1 MHKQGFGHTGKRD
14 LPEGE
19 LKYQIRI
26 NLSEEF
32 AAVASRNVA
41 SPELLPLLK
50 VLREFDAHLKQ
61 QGSAF
66 VNFLPYFKN
75 EEQDAHLGALGMAMA
90 KMQKAGKVE
99 GTQDVL
105 DAWKA
110 AAAADDTDDV
120 DATLEAMKGFRAAT
134 NALIERHADNASV
147 ADYKEA
153 VDQFI
158 ERYCRLYLWTK
169 ETVQQKFFADGSSP
183 NGFYSTRF
191 SIYANGGQEVY
202 DKDIADKLEEAL
214 KPLKESGM
222 IKIIHRFDSDPA
234 NNPQAPE
241 KFHI

>member
-1 MHKQGFGHTGKRD
+1 MHKQGFGHTGPRD

-26 NLSEEF
+26 NLTEEF
-32 AAVASRNVA
+32 AAVASRNIA
-41 SPELLPLLK
+41 SPDLLPLLQ

-66 VNFLPYFKN
+66 VNFLPYFKD
-75 EEQDAHLGALGMAMA
+75 EEQDAHLGAIGMAMA

-105 DAWKA
+105 DALKA
-110 AAAADDTDDV
+110 AVAADDTDDV

-134 NALIERHADNASV
+134 NALIESHADNESV
-147 ADYKEA
+147 ADYKKA

-158 ERYCRLYLWTK
+158 DRYCRLYLWTK
-169 ETVQQKFFADGSSP
+169 ETVQEKFFADGSSP

-191 SIYANGGQEVY
+191 TIYADGGQEVY
-202 DKDIADKLEEAL
+202 DKEIAQKLEEAL
-214 KPLKESGM
+214 TPLKDAGM
-222 IKIIHRFDSDPA
+222 VKVIQKFDTDPA